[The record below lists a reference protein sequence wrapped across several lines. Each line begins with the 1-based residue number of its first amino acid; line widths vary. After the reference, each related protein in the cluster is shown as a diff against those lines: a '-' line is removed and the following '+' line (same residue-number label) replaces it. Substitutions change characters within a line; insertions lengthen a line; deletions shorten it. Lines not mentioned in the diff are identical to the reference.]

1 MQFYNKYKR
10 LFNDIS
16 SFHNKAHLELMILK
30 QAMFKKAET
39 DLVDES
45 DKFQIEDSALFSMF
59 QNLIETYI
67 NLNDIISG
75 EKQSSNEDFTD
86 MVDEFLALSR

>member
-1 MQFYNKYKR
+1 
-10 LFNDIS
+10 
-16 SFHNKAHLELMILK
+16 MILK

-45 DKFQIEDSALFSMF
+45 DKFQIEDSTLFSMF